1 MTTNQTS
8 SNSGE
13 SSAGVQGTTSIN
25 PESIFSE
32 SKVTI
37 ESTTSAA
44 NSTPPGS
51 SKTVV
56 SDDDDL
62 SPSTTSITES
72 DEESFISDDDS
83 IHSNESDFSDSEMP
97 ALITRQEAADY
108 VDTTDDESSSDE
120 SLTHSIRTTKKKKKK
135 HSKTVDQTQDVE
147 EQDIGQCIV
156 ILKNMLTDAAVNYP
170 FQVAVQEEV
179 ESLKKLFDSSGTV
192 PFDTMVSTDDGRK
205 KLLKRFE
212 KNMTKKTEEYEK
224 ERQNNASAL
233 IVASCKSHLAR
244 RNFKKVRNGVQS
256 LQALVRGN
264 RIRGVECQ
272 SYVLHLKDFRA
283 LYSKFQGCI
292 EEAKKLKPTE
302 GDWSSLKE
310 NQTFIR
316 RQELLEFS
324 ETGEKLDTALTETM
338 SSNFD
343 ANHDAVVIEEKEVE
357 MSTIRAPRTHDVST
371 NIVRKLQFS
380 GKSKGNVSNS
390 NCCNS
395 YSNLNEFLSQ
405 VMSSSGSEMQ
415 IQSTRSSSSRE

>member
-13 SSAGVQGTTSIN
+13 SSAGAQGTTSIN

-37 ESTTSAA
+37 ESTTSAF
-44 NSTPPGS
+44 STPPGS

-120 SLTHSIRTTKKKKKK
+120 SLTRSIRTTKKKKK

-147 EQDIGQCIV
+147 EQVIGQCIV

-179 ESLKKLFDSSGTV
+179 DSLKKLFDSSGTV

-224 ERQNNASAL
+224 ERQINASAL
-233 IVASCKSHLAR
+233 IVASCKSYLAR

-264 RIRGVECQ
+264 SIRGVECQ
-272 SYVLHLKDFRA
+272 SYVLHLKNFRA
-283 LYSKFQGCI
+283 FYSKFQGCI

-310 NQTFIR
+310 KQTFIR

-324 ETGEKLDTALTETM
+324 ETGEKLDTALAETM

-380 GKSKGNVSNS
+380 GKSEGNVSNS